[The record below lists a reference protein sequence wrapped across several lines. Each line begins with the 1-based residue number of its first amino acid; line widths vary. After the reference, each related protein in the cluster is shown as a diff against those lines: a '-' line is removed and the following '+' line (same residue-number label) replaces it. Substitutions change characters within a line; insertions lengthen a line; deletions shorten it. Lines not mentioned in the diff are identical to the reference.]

1 MLPKRNID
9 WPQDFVPSIKGEY
22 DKIELPEFISG
33 FLIMIKSYDTAS
45 KDAMLAHLEL
55 LTIKAISYSWVG
67 VRAFH
72 KFITKQVEQHRFWI
86 GKIFSLFR
94 IRPPLFSA
102 IQIYGLRTNAQPR
115 TLGYLLTLPPLAI
128 IHKRL
133 HPLLPRLVEL
143 GIILAFATVMSKMLM
158 LIRNIIDVECARL
171 IILCYTALN
180 VVHRFPRND
189 SYSTTPLTLRPL

>member
-1 MLPKRNID
+1 MLRKTTKPQRNKRNID
-9 WPQDFVPSIKGEY
+9 WPQDFVPSIQGEY
-22 DKIELPEFISG
+22 DKIELPEFISV

-67 VRAFH
+67 VPAFH
-72 KFITKQVEQHRFWI
+72 KFITKQVKQHRFWI
-86 GKIFSLFR
+86 GKILSLFR

-102 IQIYGLRTNAQPR
+102 IQIYVLRTNAQPR

-133 HPLLPRLVEL
+133 NPLLPRLVEL
-143 GIILAFATVMSKMLM
+143 GIIPAFATVISK
-158 LIRNIIDVECARL
+158 
-171 IILCYTALN
+171 
-180 VVHRFPRND
+180 
-189 SYSTTPLTLRPL
+189 